1 MTAPRCTRA
10 LVLWCAFSG
19 IFLAGLLRY
28 GLLPSA
34 EGAEGYLAGLYE
46 RARTTLFYQ
55 VMIVGFWG
63 CTLYCVA
70 LVATLGN
77 WLRDHENG
85 APGTRQWVATL
96 AGLGNT
102 GPSATDWRETG
113 PLALS
118 VAANPVRD
126 AAVLFPAVGF
136 IGTVVGVS
144 IAIGGL
150 GEVLD
155 SGETAPL
162 LQGLRIAFDTTL
174 IGLVSSVVLTALLH
188 LVHVRSTLLRV
199 RTGIAGLS

>member
-19 IFLAGLLRY
+19 LVMSGLLRY
-28 GLLPSA
+28 GVLPSA

-55 VMIVGFWG
+55 VMIVVFLG
-63 CTLYCVA
+63 CAMYSLA
-70 LVATLGN
+70 LVATLGR
-77 WLRDHENG
+77 WLRDLRTG
-85 APGTRQWVATL
+85 APGTRQRIAIL

-102 GPSATDWRETG
+102 GPGAKDWREAG
-113 PLALS
+113 PVAIS

-126 AAVLFPAVGF
+126 ATVLFPAVGF

-150 GEVLD
+150 GDVLD

-162 LQGLRIAFDTTL
+162 LEGLRIAFDTTL
-174 IGLVSSVVLTALLH
+174 IGLVASVALTALLH
-188 LVHVRSTLLRV
+188 LVHVRSTLLKA
-199 RTGIAGLS
+199 RTGITGSP